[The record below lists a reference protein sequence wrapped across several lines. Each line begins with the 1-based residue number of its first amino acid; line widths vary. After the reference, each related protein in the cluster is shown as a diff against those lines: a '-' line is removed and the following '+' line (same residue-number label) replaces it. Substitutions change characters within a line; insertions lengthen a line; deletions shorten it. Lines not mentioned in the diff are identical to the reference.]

1 MVFGQGLQPI
11 LGFNYGAKRYHLAL
25 KAVSIA
31 AVVSTS
37 LSMLAFLVLYF
48 FPEPIMRVFTND
60 APLVEMGTYA
70 SRLVFLSMPLMGVVM
85 IGQTIFQA
93 IGKALQSFITA
104 IVRPV
109 VFLIPAVLL
118 MSHLWQL
125 DGVFLAFPISDV
137 LTLILVLVLL
147 SPIINQFRR
156 DAAAFKA
163 GKTGP
168 LPAKPLLDSSESG
181 GILK

>member
-1 MVFGQGLQPI
+1 
-11 LGFNYGAKRYHLAL
+11 
-25 KAVSIA
+25 
-31 AVVSTS
+31 
-37 LSMLAFLVLYF
+37 
-48 FPEPIMRVFTND
+48 
-60 APLVEMGTYA
+60 
-70 SRLVFLSMPLMGVVM
+70 
-85 IGQTIFQA
+85 
-93 IGKALQSFITA
+93 
-104 IVRPV
+104 
-109 VFLIPAVLL
+109 